1 MRLSSAALLATVL
14 VLSACNRQEAKPA
27 APAPQAAPP
36 PPAALPAPVPA
47 PEPQLSGFSHAPGL
61 NLFGYYLAKA
71 PVQFGNHRLRNVH
84 LGAPEE
90 FDSYEKG
97 QRISA
102 AYAPLMLEFDDI
114 TSPKRENEL
123 GQPYYEI
130 SRRVLPSAYRV
141 TGQTVSFRGRD
152 AVLGDVTFEGQF
164 DAKALERVRAGGADE
179 PVLSGVI
186 VAMGQSVSRSFVWFG
201 GD

>member
-14 VLSACNRQEAKPA
+14 LLSACNRQEAKPA
-27 APAPQAAPP
+27 APPTPPPPP
-36 PPAALPAPVPA
+36 PPAATPPPP
-47 PEPQLSGFSHAPGL
+47 PETQISGLSHAPGM
-61 NLFGYYLAKA
+61 NLFGYYLSKA
-71 PVQFGNHRLRNVH
+71 PVQFGNHRLRNIH
-84 LGAPEE
+84 LGATEE

-123 GQPYYEI
+123 GQPYYEV

-141 TGQTVSFRGRD
+141 TEQTVSFRGRD

-164 DAKALERVRAGGADE
+164 DAKALERVRGGGADE

-186 VAMGQSVSRSFVWFG
+186 VAMGQSVSRSFTWFG